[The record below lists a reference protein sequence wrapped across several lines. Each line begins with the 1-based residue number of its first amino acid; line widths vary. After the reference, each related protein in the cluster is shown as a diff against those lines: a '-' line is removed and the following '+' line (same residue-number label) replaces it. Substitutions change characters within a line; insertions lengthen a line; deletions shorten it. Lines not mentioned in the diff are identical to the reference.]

1 MALKFTF
8 KQLSL
13 LIEIF
18 STYLGYM
25 ELEAFLAN
33 IKIDIGLIWKLKS
46 NQYGIISCVEC
57 HLYKDASVSVN
68 QLYFATT
75 LISPILWSHINY
87 KIRYIGKI
95 HYYHPKGPN
104 LRSFTAAKLSCF
116 TVLSLLTKRYSPEAK
131 VQNLQMYCSMLNT
144 IVGFC
149 EIIIALACLIWWL
162 SGFLCKVVQ
171 YNTGVGTSFVV

>member
-18 STYLGYM
+18 STYFGYM

-46 NQYGIISCVEC
+46 NRYGIISFVEC
-57 HLYKDASVSVN
+57 HLYKDTSVTVN

-87 KIRYIGKI
+87 ERYVGKV

-104 LRSFTAAKLSCF
+104 LGVNKALLSWSKSWKFADVLFNVEHNCWILWKLI
-116 TVLSLLTKRYSPEAK
+116 T
-131 VQNLQMYCSMLNT
+131 
-144 IVGFC
+144 
-149 EIIIALACLIWWL
+149 IALACLIWWL
-162 SGFLCKVVQ
+162 SGFLCKMVQ
-171 YNTGVGTSFVV
+171 YATGVGSSFVV